1 MSTENFLKACVEAA
15 LLTTGGPVAEAGIL
29 DAAELSKTSPEDI
42 SAIFESLRKEWE
54 EEGRGVFLER
64 VAGGWR
70 MATRPELD
78 DFLRRF
84 HGLHSRQKLS
94 QAALEVLSIVAYR
107 QPVTLP
113 EINFIRASNSSSV
126 MKTLLER
133 GLVRI
138 AGRKKVVGKPFLYRT
153 TRDFLIHFGLDS
165 LEELPNPEDL
175 VKEPKTS
182 SGQEKLPGTFG
193 DPETLEPFVA
203 ETRGSDFENFSEE
216 GPGGKAQETTTSEGA
231 DEPKDN

>member
-1 MSTENFLKACVEAA
+1 MPAESFLKACVEAA
-15 LLTTGGPVAEAGIL
+15 LLTTGGPVAEASIL
-29 DAAELSKTSPEDI
+29 DAAELSEMNPDNV

-54 EEGRGVFLER
+54 EEGRGVFLEK

-70 MATRPELD
+70 IATRPDLD

-113 EINFIRASNSSSV
+113 EINFIRASNSTSV
-126 MKTLLER
+126 MKTILDR

-175 VKEPKTS
+175 VKEPES
-182 SGQEKLPGTFG
+182 NSRQENAVGAFDDL
-193 DPETLEPFVA
+193 ETLEPSTVK
-203 ETRGSDFENFSEE
+203 TRESDFEESSD
-216 GPGGKAQETTTSEGA
+216 GVPGGEAQENMAPEGA